1 MVPAF
6 RGSGVPVRI
15 LLAALTGYAL
25 IALLVIAGTSIAT
38 SVSGL
43 EADAR
48 PTTAYLS
55 LNIAASF
62 LAAMCGGFVTARFA
76 PAGKIA
82 MSVALLVLVF
92 LGMAVLSYRL
102 MPDAHQPPAYL
113 PVVTLL
119 GVIGIWT
126 GTMTERAIHGRARSD
141 T

>member
-15 LLAALTGYAL
+15 LLAALTGYAVVV
-25 IALLVIAGTSIAT
+25 LLVMAGTFTAM
-38 SVSGL
+38 SVTGL
-43 EADAR
+43 AADAR
-48 PTTAYLS
+48 PTTVYLF

-62 LAAMCGGFVTARFA
+62 LAAIGGGYVTARCT

-82 MSVALLVLVF
+82 MSVALLVFVF

-113 PVVTLL
+113 PLVTLL